1 MIGRLNIHLCEVRR
15 QINHLMLDF
24 NVFLRNMWR
33 FASNTDSYKHQE
45 MDEVVVMTM
54 SDYSQHV

>member
-1 MIGRLNIHLCEVRR
+1 MIGRLNIHLREVRR

-33 FASNTDSYKHQE
+33 FASNTKHQE
-45 MDEVVVMTM
+45 MDEVFVMTM